1 MFILSFESLQQ
12 LHHLLNYI
20 GCQQTAI
27 CNEGMFSHIM
37 TTDSWCQT
45 GYAFQFVSG
54 NHNNYSSC
62 KSLLHYRIHFAAHIS
77 QNPTPIIWDRQR
89 RVQLINFL
97 ELGLT
102 LNYAPELLEPLE
114 LDSPIK
120 NVKMQNHGS
129 SLFSDAKFR
138 CKRCWNLIGH
148 KMVAK
153 NKLSIQC
160 STGKWHGL
168 KVWTLN
174 LQSKTF
180 RLCDATQC
188 VSISFLLFL
197 FILSSLIWCFFSQK
211 KNIITF

>member
-54 NHNNYSSC
+54 NNNNYSSC

-89 RVQLINFL
+89 RVQLINFP

-120 NVKMQNHGS
+120 NVKMLS
-129 SLFSDAKFR
+129 SDAK
-138 CKRCWNLIGH
+138 G
-148 KMVAK
+148 V
-153 NKLSIQC
+153 
-160 STGKWHGL
+160 G
-168 KVWTLN
+168 TLLVTRWWRKIN
-174 LQSKTF
+174 CQSSVVQVNGMGWKQELWIYRHLGYVMLHNVF
-180 RLCDATQC
+180 
-188 VSISFLLFL
+188 
-197 FILSSLIWCFFSQK
+197 
-211 KNIITF
+211 